1 MELQQQIDD
10 ALKAAMREK
19 NADKRDAIR
28 SLLTAIKNKEK
39 ELKRSPSQTEIQ
51 GLIASQIK
59 QRRESIEQYN
69 QANRKDLTA
78 KEENE
83 IAVLRSF
90 LPEALSPEQLDV
102 LIEEAIKEVD
112 AVSPK
117 DMGKVM
123 KALMPKIAGRA
134 EGKQVNEIVRAKL
147 QGSS

>member
-69 QANRKDLTA
+69 QANRKDLAA

-90 LPEALSPEQLDV
+90 LPEALSTEELDV

>member
-1 MELQQQIDD
+1 MELQQQINA

-39 ELKRSPSQTEIQ
+39 ELRRSPDQSEIQ
-51 GLIASQIK
+51 ALISSQIK
-59 QRRESIEQYN
+59 QRRESVAQYN
-69 QANRKDLTA
+69 QADRKDLAA

-83 IAVLRSF
+83 IAVLQSF
-90 LPEALSPEQLDV
+90 LPEALSPEQLHA
-102 LIEEAIKEVD
+102 LIEAAIKEVD

-123 KALMPKIAGRA
+123 KVLMPKIAGRA